1 MHDAPIKYKWSAW
14 LRASFRFVKHLPSSP
29 RATLFLL
36 GGVEGALPL
45 MVGAIALVVGAG
57 AFIVGSLAFVVGA
70 LAFVV
75 GALAFVVG
83 ALAFVVGALAFV
95 VGALALVVVL
105 VVGPVALAL
114 VVVVTLTCFGFV
126 AVVVVVPASL
136 VAGVFVGV
144 GYREVGAAL
153 ASPGKLWF
161 GWQDGNAS
169 GVLALRWR
177 HAHPGGFQYLFHP
190 K

>member
-1 MHDAPIKYKWSAW
+1 MRDAPIKYKWSAW

-75 GALAFVVG
+75 GALA
-83 ALAFVVGALAFV
+83 
-95 VGALALVVVL
+95 LVVVL

-153 ASPGKLWF
+153 ASPSKLWF

-169 GVLALRWR
+169 GALALRWC
-177 HAHPGGFQYLFHP
+177 HAHPGGFQYLFRP